1 MNLPFYIARRYL
13 LAKKS
18 QNAINIISIISVAG
32 VAVGT
37 MALITVLSVFN
48 GFDSIIKSLYNSFDP
63 ELKISLVEGKTFD
76 PADYPFDSVKAHPAV
91 HHVSEILE
99 EDVLLRYGD
108 RQHIATIKGVDDQF
122 HLVTGVDTMI
132 IDGTYTLWEK
142 DRPMAVVGIGIA
154 YHLAIGLNF
163 LNPINIYVIRRTGN
177 ISMNPERAINRKY
190 IFPSGLFSIEQ
201 QINSKYL
208 LVPIEFA
215 RDLLQYPT
223 EVTDI
228 ALDIDEETDQQ
239 LAQEQIQSILGDSF
253 RVENRNE
260 QNELFYRI
268 MRSEKWA
275 IFFILSFILV
285 IASFNIIGSL
295 TMLILDKR
303 KDINTLDSLGADAT
317 LIKRI
322 FLLEGWLISISGALV
337 GLVLGSLLSWLQAEY
352 GLIKLTGSGTFII
365 DAYPVVFQWLDVV
378 KVFFTVLAI
387 GFLAAWLPV
396 RYIARRYRLNT
407 VY

>member
-1 MNLPFYIARRYL
+1 MNLPLYIAKRYL

-18 QNAINIISIISVAG
+18 QNAINIISLIAVAG

-63 ELKISLVEGKTFD
+63 EIKISLAEGKTFD
-76 PADYPFDSVKAHPAV
+76 PADYPFEEVSHLKAVLHFA
-91 HHVSEILE
+91 EILE
-99 EDVLLRYGD
+99 ENVLLRYGD
-108 RQHIATIKGVDDQF
+108 RQHIATILGVDDQF

-132 IDGTYTLWEK
+132 VDGSYKLWEK
-142 DRPMAVVGIGIA
+142 QRPMAIVGIGIA

-163 LNPINIYVIRRTGN
+163 LNPINIYVIRRAGN
-177 ISMNPERAINRKY
+177 FSMNPERAINRRY
-190 IFPSGLFSIEQ
+190 IFPAGIFSIEQ
-201 QINSKYL
+201 QINTKYL
-208 LVPIEFA
+208 LVPLAFA

-223 EVTDI
+223 EVTAID
-228 ALDIDEETDQQ
+228 LDIDDGADLEEV
-239 LAQEQIQSILGDSF
+239 QEQIQSILGNTF
-253 RVENRNE
+253 RVQNRNE

-275 IFFILSFILV
+275 IFFILSFILI

-303 KDINTLDSLGADAT
+303 EDINTLDSMGANAA

-322 FLLEGWLISISGALV
+322 FLLEGWMISFSGAV
-337 GLVLGSLLSWLQAEY
+337 IGLILGSLLSWLQAKY
-352 GLIKLTGSGTFII
+352 GLIKLSGSGSFII
-365 DAYPVVFQWLDVV
+365 DAYPVVFRWLDVV
-378 KVFFTVLAI
+378 KVFFTVVAI
-387 GFLAAWLPV
+387 GFFAAWLPV